1 MNTRLQ
7 QFLGAENL
15 SQSQFADEIG
25 VARASVS
32 HILAGRNKPGY
43 EFLTG
48 IMMRYPNLNM
58 EWLLL
63 GKGRMYKDT
72 KPALQDPVAPQAV
85 VPAVAP
91 AAEGPLA
98 VHGDGGAACMTDEW
112 RGPARP
118 PAPRAR
124 CPGRPGAPT
133 TRGAGGSP
141 GRSGATPSRAA
152 TGPGP
157 RSGGSR
163 RCRAAAS
170 GGAAARS

>member
-63 GKGRMYKDT
+63 GKGRMYKDA
-72 KPALQDPVAPQAV
+72 KPALQDPVAPQVAVPAV
-85 VPAVAP
+85 VPAAEPEDAP
-91 AAEGPLA
+91 ADLFSTVRESHISPETALPQAEK
-98 VHGDGGAACMTDEW
+98 
-112 RGPARP
+112 
-118 PAPRAR
+118 
-124 CPGRPGAPT
+124 
-133 TRGAGGSP
+133 S
-141 GRSGATPSRAA
+141 ATPPSEPLPDVAQSADNQRKI
-152 TGPGP
+152 
-157 RSGGSR
+157 SKIIVFYDDHSFQEIL
-163 RCRAAAS
+163 
-170 GGAAARS
+170 